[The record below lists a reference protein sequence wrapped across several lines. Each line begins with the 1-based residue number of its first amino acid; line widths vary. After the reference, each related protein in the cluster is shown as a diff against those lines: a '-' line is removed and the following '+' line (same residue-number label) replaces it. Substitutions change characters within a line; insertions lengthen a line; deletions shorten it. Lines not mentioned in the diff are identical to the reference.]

1 MNELEIRFWLMVLG
15 HLIADFTLQGWLA
28 DFKQKDWWQRNIP
41 DFKQSR
47 YQYDYIAALVCHAIY
62 WAIIVCLPLYDSQYL
77 SIFILANA
85 AVHACIDNEKAN
97 VHAITLAQD
106 QLLHVFQIVSTL
118 TMYETF
124 H

>member
-1 MNELEIRFWLMVLG
+1 MNGFEIRLWLMVLG
-15 HLIADFTLQGWLA
+15 HLLADFTLQGWLA
-28 DFKQKDWWQRNIP
+28 NFKQKSWWKNAVP
-41 DFKQSR
+41 DFEQSKYR
-47 YQYDYIAALVCHAIY
+47 HDHIAALICHALY

-77 SIFILANA
+77 SVFILANA

-97 VHAITLAQD
+97 VHAINLVQD

>member
-1 MNELEIRFWLMVLG
+1 MSELEIRFWLMVLG
-15 HLIADFTLQGWLA
+15 HLFADYTLQGWLA
-28 DFKQKDWWQRNIP
+28 NGKQKSWWKNAVHDCKWLKYRH
-41 DFKQSR
+41 
-47 YQYDYIAALVCHAIY
+47 DYIAALICHALY
-62 WAIIVCLPLYDSQYL
+62 WAIIVCLPLYDSQYF
-77 SIFILANA
+77 SVFILANA

-97 VHAITLAQD
+97 VHAINLVQD